1 MASPRQRHRNASIEQ
16 PRILLVEGTDDYWFF
31 QRLIEHRQ
39 SSNVQVIE
47 FGGKD
52 RLGDFLANALVPDP
66 KFSEMVEVL
75 GVVRDADRNYE
86 SALQSVQDSLRRAR
100 LPVPTVPL
108 TYVEG
113 DVQGEAIRV
122 VAYIMPD
129 NRSSGDLEKLCLAA
143 VTDAQAMTCVDR
155 YIDCLKSNGLIRNM
169 SAKPSCARSWRQTQ
183 MIQLCCR
190 DKRFWLM
197 LYRGTAQLLT
207 ASINSWI
214 CSMPSLAGHI
224 LSQNTPG
231 PR

>member
-66 KFSEMVEVL
+66 RFSEMVEVL
-75 GVVRDADRNYE
+75 GVVRDADCNYE

-143 VTDAQAMTCVDR
+143 VTDAPAMPCVDR
-155 YIDCLKSNGLIRNM
+155 YLECLR
-169 SAKPSCARSWRQTQ
+169 
-183 MIQLCCR
+183 
-190 DKRFWLM
+190 
-197 LYRGTAQLLT
+197 
-207 ASINSWI
+207 SINHV
-214 CSMPSLAGHI
+214 PRQEGKAKLRAFLAAN
-224 LSQNTPG
+224 LSDPTLLIGQALAAGVLPWNSPAFNG
-231 PR
+231 IHQFLDMLNAEFSRAYS

>member
-1 MASPRQRHRNASIEQ
+1 MMASPRQRHRNASIEQ

-155 YIDCLKSNGLIRNM
+155 YIDCLKSNGLIPKYERK
-169 SAKPSCARSWRQTQ
+169 AKLRAFLAANPDDPTLLPGQAILANVIPWNSPAFNGIHQF
-183 MIQLCCR
+183 L
-190 DKRFWLM
+190 DM
-197 LYRGTAQLLT
+197 LDAEFSRAY
-207 ASINSWI
+207 S
-214 CSMPSLAGHI
+214 
-224 LSQNTPG
+224 
-231 PR
+231 